1 MEGVTVTFYNGS
13 TSMGT
18 ADTNSSGVATKSYS
32 STGAGDVSFTAS
44 VGTLSSETYTLEDC
58 KVYDTLTTNK
68 NRFIGNPSNVN
79 YTSDGYGLTA
89 NTNWTPTYYNY
100 EMSQDMSIEFD
111 FNSTQED
118 SHSGSSGTYSLMT
131 SLKNTVGGSDLF
143 QVYWGKN
150 NVYDYTGSTKY
161 TQTNDVTHI
170 KYEITNNTVKLYAN
184 DSLVYSRS
192 VSGSTFYWYW
202 WSGGNRR
209 FRIKN
214 LKIKPL

>member
-1 MEGVTVTFYNGS
+1 MF
-13 TSMGT
+13 
-18 ADTNSSGVATKSYS
+18 
-32 STGAGDVSFTAS
+32 
-44 VGTLSSETYTLEDC
+44 LIQTYEVEDC
-58 KVYDTLTTNK
+58 KIYDTLTSNK

-100 EMSQDMSIEFD
+100 EMGQDMSIEFD

-118 SHSGSSGTYSLMT
+118 RTSVSTGYYSLMT
-131 SLKNTVGGSDLF
+131 SLRNTVGGSDLF

-150 NVYDYTGSTKY
+150 NVYDYTGSTAY
-161 TQTNDVTHI
+161 AQTTDVTHI
-170 KYEITNNTVKLYAN
+170 KYEITNNTVKFYAN

-192 VSGSTFYWYW
+192 VSGSTFYWCW